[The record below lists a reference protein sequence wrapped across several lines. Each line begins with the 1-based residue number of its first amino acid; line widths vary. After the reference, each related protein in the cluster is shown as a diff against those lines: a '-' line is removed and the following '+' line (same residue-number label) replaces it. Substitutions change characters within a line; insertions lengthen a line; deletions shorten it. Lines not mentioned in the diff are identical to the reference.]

1 MSIFD
6 VNSRLDALI
15 KKYEKYDATFKERK
29 EYKDDPFMEE
39 HDDIEMQVEQ
49 LMAKSEEVAAEQNRA
64 IAASMNAEIR
74 KAKAAMLTTGV
85 EGLQKKLKKGKNVT
99 KTIVEARQERL
110 KKLIDSI
117 YGIPDGMGG
126 GKRGR
131 GAYSGPGKGGTI
143 TLSSAG
149 ATGFMNSNPAY
160 YEHSDATKKFD
171 SEWEYAK
178 RQQDAKLD
186 RIEAGV
192 STLGD
197 MARNIG
203 EELDKQNPIIT
214 DIDQQMDRVAASL
227 RTNNQKLKG
236 LVTQMRSSRNV
247 CLDVVLLCLLLGIGA
262 YMYSMFAPK

>member
-1 MSIFD
+1 M
-6 VNSRLDALI
+6 ALGTTAGCGRPRAGGAADRRRRRAGASFRARAAPPPPATQPSTHAHTHTRSTRR
-15 KKYEKYDATFKERK
+15 YEKYDATFKERK

-171 SEWEYAK
+171 S
-178 RQQDAKLD
+178 
-186 RIEAGV
+186 
-192 STLGD
+192 
-197 MARNIG
+197 ARP
-203 EELDKQNPIIT
+203 LLA
-214 DIDQQMDRVAASL
+214 VL
-227 RTNNQKLKG
+227 RPPF
-236 LVTQMRSSRNV
+236 
-247 CLDVVLLCLLLGIGA
+247 LCPFLA
-262 YMYSMFAPK
+262 FAPAACCPPPHYSRPRAHPLLPAPQTPKTPPTPTQNLI